1 MSILKKNTFHR
12 NSTPFLKTYFNF
24 LKEESAISLID
35 IRRDQLVLN
44 EDALKILKE
53 IKENIII
60 VSIFGKERTG
70 KSYLMNLLLNSDENP
85 KMTKGFKVHSQNPSS
100 SRGINIWNTPIA
112 KPDSKDK
119 IIFLDSEG
127 IHSENVYQQEM
138 DSKLLALILLIS
150 SFFIYN
156 TMGDINSNSLNEL
169 ELIVHLN
176 DSIGINEKLNKDKLI
191 TEICPKFIWA
201 IRDFD
206 LKKLENEK
214 ISRDDYMEQCLKE
227 RFGGKNKD
235 EINVIKENLIKY
247 FKERECVTLPR
258 PVEEEK
264 DLIMLKKMNLPSL
277 QEDFRDE
284 FILLKNKI
292 YNTSKAKEINGKII
306 NGPMIVYL
314 LRKFVGEINSGN
326 IPNITDLSYD
336 MIKYSIDNNYH
347 KAKNSFTDKLQ
358 KLQTEELD
366 LDIKEIYTLKYEA
379 IKEYMNI
386 LERYPEI
393 SKKQTYIDEYN
404 SKKEKLENEI
414 EKQISP
420 ILNDLIINTTY
431 VELFKD
437 LDTNKEYKKS
447 DELIEEYLNKL
458 SEFKINT
465 NINILNNKDFDNFI
479 KDDING
485 TKKIIDFMD
494 KNNEIKKQN
503 DNNNNNNNN
512 EEGSIKNGEIEIN
525 NINTNNINTNTNNI
539 NHTNKNDIDADREY
553 EELKKEL
560 KKTEKTALELIG
572 KFTKLL
578 DKRDK
583 FLVKNSLKPFNYQA
597 RHSIK
602 SYSNKLVNIYYSE
615 ENICELS
622 SEEKPVDKCNCSMDR
637 FKNCF
642 IY

>member
-100 SRGINIWNTPIA
+100 SRGISIWNTPIA

-150 SFFIYN
+150 SLFIYN

-201 IRDFD
+201 VRDFD

-277 QEDFRDE
+277 QENFRDE

-503 DNNNNNNNN
+503 DNDNNNN

>member
-100 SRGINIWNTPIA
+100 SRGISIWNTPIA

-277 QEDFRDE
+277 QENFRDE

-503 DNNNNNNNN
+503 DNNNNNND

>member
-150 SFFIYN
+150 SLFIYN

-201 IRDFD
+201 VRDFD

-277 QEDFRDE
+277 QENFRDE

-503 DNNNNNNNN
+503 DNDNNNN

>member
-1 MSILKKNTFHR
+1 
-12 NSTPFLKTYFNF
+12 
-24 LKEESAISLID
+24 
-35 IRRDQLVLN
+35 
-44 EDALKILKE
+44 
-53 IKENIII
+53 
-60 VSIFGKERTG
+60 
-70 KSYLMNLLLNSDENP
+70 
-85 KMTKGFKVHSQNPSS
+85 
-100 SRGINIWNTPIA
+100 
-112 KPDSKDK
+112 
-119 IIFLDSEG
+119 
-127 IHSENVYQQEM
+127 
-138 DSKLLALILLIS
+138 
-150 SFFIYN
+150 
-156 TMGDINSNSLNEL
+156 MGDINSNSLNEL

-201 IRDFD
+201 VRDFD

-277 QEDFRDE
+277 QENFRDE

-503 DNNNNNNNN
+503 DNDNNNN

>member
-100 SRGINIWNTPIA
+100 SRGISIWNTPIA

-150 SFFIYN
+150 SLFIYN

-201 IRDFD
+201 VRDFD

-277 QEDFRDE
+277 QENFRDE

-503 DNNNNNNNN
+503 DNNNNNND

>member
-100 SRGINIWNTPIA
+100 SRGISIWNTPIA

-150 SFFIYN
+150 SLFIYN

-201 IRDFD
+201 VRDFD

-277 QEDFRDE
+277 QENFRDE

-292 YNTSKAKEINGKII
+292 YNASKAKEINGKII

-503 DNNNNNNNN
+503 DNDNNNN

>member
-100 SRGINIWNTPIA
+100 SRGISIWNTPIA

-150 SFFIYN
+150 SLFIYN

-201 IRDFD
+201 VRDFD

-277 QEDFRDE
+277 QENFRDE

-503 DNNNNNNNN
+503 DNDNNNN

-583 FLVKNSLKPFNYQA
+583 FLVKNSLKPFKYQA
-597 RHSIK
+597 RHSMK
-602 SYSNKLVNIYYSE
+602 SYSNKLVNIYYNE
-615 ENICELS
+615 ENLCEIS

>member
-100 SRGINIWNTPIA
+100 SRGISIWNTPIA

-201 IRDFD
+201 VRDFD

-277 QEDFRDE
+277 QENFRDE

-503 DNNNNNNNN
+503 DNDNNNN

-525 NINTNNINTNTNNI
+525 NIKTNTNNNNTNNI
-539 NHTNKNDIDADREY
+539 NHTTNKNDIDADREY

-597 RHSIK
+597 RHSMK

-615 ENICELS
+615 ENLCEIS

>member
-100 SRGINIWNTPIA
+100 SRGISIWNTPIA

-127 IHSENVYQQEM
+127 ILSENVYQQEM

-150 SFFIYN
+150 SLFIYN

-201 IRDFD
+201 VRDFD

-277 QEDFRDE
+277 QENFRDE

-503 DNNNNNNNN
+503 DNDNNNN

>member
-100 SRGINIWNTPIA
+100 SRGISIWNTPIA

-150 SFFIYN
+150 SLFIYN

-201 IRDFD
+201 VRDFD

-277 QEDFRDE
+277 QENFRDE

-386 LERYPEI
+386 HERYPEI

-414 EKQISP
+414 E
-420 ILNDLIINTTY
+420 
-431 VELFKD
+431 
-437 LDTNKEYKKS
+437 
-447 DELIEEYLNKL
+447 
-458 SEFKINT
+458 
-465 NINILNNKDFDNFI
+465 
-479 KDDING
+479 
-485 TKKIIDFMD
+485 
-494 KNNEIKKQN
+494 
-503 DNNNNNNNN
+503 
-512 EEGSIKNGEIEIN
+512 
-525 NINTNNINTNTNNI
+525 
-539 NHTNKNDIDADREY
+539 
-553 EELKKEL
+553 
-560 KKTEKTALELIG
+560 
-572 KFTKLL
+572 
-578 DKRDK
+578 
-583 FLVKNSLKPFNYQA
+583 
-597 RHSIK
+597 
-602 SYSNKLVNIYYSE
+602 
-615 ENICELS
+615 
-622 SEEKPVDKCNCSMDR
+622 
-637 FKNCF
+637 
-642 IY
+642 

>member
-100 SRGINIWNTPIA
+100 SRGISIWNTPIA

-156 TMGDINSNSLNEL
+156 TIGDINSNSLNEL

-503 DNNNNNNNN
+503 DNDNNNN

-525 NINTNNINTNTNNI
+525 NIKTNTNNNNTNNI
-539 NHTNKNDIDADREY
+539 NHTTNKNDIDADKEY

-583 FLVKNSLKPFNYQA
+583 FLVKNSLKPFKYQA
-597 RHSIK
+597 RHSMK
-602 SYSNKLVNIYYSE
+602 SYSNKLVNIYYNNE
-615 ENICELS
+615 ENLCEIS

>member
-100 SRGINIWNTPIA
+100 SRGISIWNTPIA

-150 SFFIYN
+150 SLFIYN

-201 IRDFD
+201 VRDFD

-277 QEDFRDE
+277 QENFRDE

-503 DNNNNNNNN
+503 DNNNNNNN

-583 FLVKNSLKPFNYQA
+583 FLVKNSLKPFKYQA
-597 RHSIK
+597 RHSMK
-602 SYSNKLVNIYYSE
+602 SYSNKLVNIYYNNE
-615 ENICELS
+615 ENLCEIS